1 MDTHVKYLTL
11 LYNYTHIHV
20 KCYSTWLCTHE
31 RSTWLDRALR
41 SAAKPA
47 PVQEETTRVV
57 TSQSDL
63 PATAMSASIEDAEE
77 PPPPLTVEVD
87 VTDSAGKLGPRSAL
101 PG

>member
-1 MDTHVKYLTL
+1 M
-11 LYNYTHIHV
+11 
-20 KCYSTWLCTHE
+20 
-31 RSTWLDRALR
+31 
-41 SAAKPA
+41 
-47 PVQEETTRVV
+47 QEETTRVV